1 MEPKLWYTSKT
12 LWVNV
17 LAILGVLAVDVL
29 NLNLPTGWEIYAL
42 SGVNILLR
50 FITKKEIVWEK

>member
-17 LAILGVLAVDVL
+17 VAVVGGFVCKKIGVDFTPEISLGILG
-29 NLNLPTGWEIYAL
+29 GI
-42 SGVNILLR
+42 NILLR
-50 FITKKEIVWEK
+50 LITKKEVIWEK